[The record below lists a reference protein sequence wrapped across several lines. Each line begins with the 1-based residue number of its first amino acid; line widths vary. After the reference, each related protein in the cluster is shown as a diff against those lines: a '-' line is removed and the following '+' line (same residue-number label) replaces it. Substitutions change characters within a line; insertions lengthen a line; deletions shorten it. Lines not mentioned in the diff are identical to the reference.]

1 MCFRIHVL
9 PLYTSAKRKHMK
21 NILKKI
27 TKNQKPKVS
36 DYFSSVIYVIMVF
49 HNSYDFQ
56 NFYLIYL
63 NFVCE
68 ITNTVCFRD
77 RLIHTPCHCMLESL
91 FNVCY

>member
-9 PLYTSAKRKHMK
+9 PLYTSAKRKHMEK
-21 NILKKI
+21 KMINIFKKI

-63 NFVCE
+63 KFC
-68 ITNTVCFRD
+68 
-77 RLIHTPCHCMLESL
+77 L
-91 FNVCY
+91 

>member
-1 MCFRIHVL
+1 MNKRYDCVSVYMCYHYIL
-9 PLYTSAKRKHMK
+9 LLSENTWKKK
-21 NILKKI
+21 LINIFKKI

-63 NFVCE
+63 KFCLWNNE
-68 ITNTVCFRD
+68 Q
-77 RLIHTPCHCMLESL
+77 SL
-91 FNVCY
+91 F

>member
-21 NILKKI
+21 NKIDKYFKKI

-63 NFVCE
+63 KFC
-68 ITNTVCFRD
+68 
-77 RLIHTPCHCMLESL
+77 L
-91 FNVCY
+91 

>member
-1 MCFRIHVL
+1 MLVCSHAIKLWITDMCFRIHVL
-9 PLYTSAKRKHMK
+9 PIYTSAKRKHMK
-21 NILKKI
+21 NKIDKYLKKKI

-63 NFVCE
+63 KFC
-68 ITNTVCFRD
+68 
-77 RLIHTPCHCMLESL
+77 L
-91 FNVCY
+91 

>member
-1 MCFRIHVL
+1 MFE
-9 PLYTSAKRKHMK
+9 
-21 NILKKI
+21 KKI

-63 NFVCE
+63 KFC
-68 ITNTVCFRD
+68 
-77 RLIHTPCHCMLESL
+77 L
-91 FNVCY
+91 